1 VPKWVVSLAL
11 NRLVLVVVIM
21 IALRTYGAWRG
32 EAGGGAQEWI
42 RRALPFDEING
53 ALR

>member
-1 VPKWVVSLAL
+1 MPKWVVSLAL
-11 NRLVLVVVIM
+11 SRIVLVVVIM
-21 IALRTYGAWRG
+21 LALRTYDAWRG
-32 EAGGGAQEWI
+32 EAGGRAQEWI